1 MIVLGLTGS
10 IGMGKSRAAKM
21 LRMMGVPVHDS
32 DKAVHDALLPN
43 GSAFGA
49 VAKLFPSAVS
59 GGRIDRKKLG
69 NIVFADKKA
78 LKKLE
83 SVLHPAAQESQYKFI
98 RSMQA
103 KGKRIVCLEIPLLF
117 ETGAEERVDYVITVS
132 SPPAIQRRRVM
143 ARRNMTEEKFQSI
156 LDSQWPD
163 AEKRALSDFVIDTGL
178 GYARTYRQL
187 KAAVDAVK
195 GGSDA

>member
-21 LRMMGVPVHDS
+21 LRMMRVPVHDS
-32 DKAVHDALLPN
+32 DKAVHDALLPS
-43 GSAFGA
+43 GSAFEA
-49 VAKLFPSAVS
+49 VARLFPSVVS

-69 NIVFADKKA
+69 GIVFADKKA

-83 SVLHPAAQESQYKFI
+83 SVLHPAAQASQKKFI
-98 RSMQA
+98 RSMQT
-103 KGKRIVCLEIPLLF
+103 KGRRIVCLEIPLLF

-132 SPPAIQRRRVM
+132 SPSIIQRRRVM
-143 ARRNMTEEKFQSI
+143 ARKGMTEAKFKSI
-156 LDSQWPD
+156 IESQWPD

-187 KAAVDAVK
+187 KAVVDAVK